1 MIDRRTALRGLASA
15 FFVGGLT
22 AVGLGEAGA
31 DEKKTEKKGGT
42 VTGEVKAKGEAFV
55 EVLADGEDK
64 ARRYVPH
71 WRGGAPAAGGGPDKT
86 MVAKIKDLKVGDRV
100 RLEWEFEERA
110 RVVKI
115 EVLKPSK

>member
-1 MIDRRTALRGLASA
+1 MISRRTALRGM
-15 FFVGGLT
+15 
-22 AVGLGEAGA
+22 AGA
-31 DEKKTEKKGGT
+31 ALLGGFLGSNTAAEDKKAPDKKGGT

-64 ARRYVPH
+64 PRRYVPH

-86 MVAKIKDLKVGDRV
+86 MVAKIKELKVGDRI

-110 RVVKI
+110 RVVKV